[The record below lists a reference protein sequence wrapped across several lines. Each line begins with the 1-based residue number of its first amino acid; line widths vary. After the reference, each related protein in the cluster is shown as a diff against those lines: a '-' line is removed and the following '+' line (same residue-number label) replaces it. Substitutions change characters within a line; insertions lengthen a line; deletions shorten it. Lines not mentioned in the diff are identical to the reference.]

1 MGSTPGRVQNKV
13 AIVTGGTGGMGVTNA
28 RALVA
33 AGAMVVVAARDD
45 ARGAAL
51 APDPERRTGPLRDDA
66 ARC

>member
-33 AGAMVVVAARDD
+33 EGAKVVVADLDD
-45 ARGAAL
+45 AKGEAL
-51 APDPERRTGPLRDDA
+51 ARELGPD
-66 ARC
+66 ARYVHL